1 MTSILV
7 TGGAGFIGTNFV
19 RYWRKRHPHDMIVV
33 LDALTY
39 AGNRASLDGFVADPS
54 FVFVQGDICDAGLV
68 QKLFKA
74 WRFDQVVHLAAE
86 SHVDRSIGD
95 PQAFVRTNVTGTQS
109 LLQAALVAWDGA
121 FEGRRFLHVSTD
133 EVYGSLGP
141 DDPPATEQSRLNPT
155 SPYAAS
161 KAASDLLVGAYVQ
174 TYGLPALITRCSN
187 NYGPFQYPEKLV
199 PLTIL
204 NALHGKPLPIYGDGM
219 NIREWL
225 HVGDHCIALGEVLE
239 RGRVGAIYHIG
250 SGMAVPN
257 IDLVGQL
264 CDIIDRRMER
274 DRSLVE
280 RFSGCA
286 VARHAR
292 SRGLIAFVADRPGH
306 DRRYAIRRDRLE
318 TELGLVPRT
327 ALADGLARTVD
338 WYLASE
344 SWWRPLQG
352 CAPDA
357 WMQRHYRTEG
367 PGRKG
372 TA

>member
-19 RYWRKRHPHDMIVV
+19 RYWRQKHPRDMIVV

-39 AGNRASLDGFVADPS
+39 AGNRASLDGFVADPA
-54 FVFVQGDICDAGLV
+54 FVFVHGDICDAGLV
-68 QKLFKA
+68 QKLFRA
-74 WRFDQVVHLAAE
+74 WRFDRVVHLAAE

-109 LLQAALVAWDGA
+109 LFQAALAAWNDA

-141 DDPPATEQSRLNPT
+141 GDSPATEQSRLNPT

-204 NALHGKPLPIYGDGM
+204 NALHGKPLPVYGDGM

-225 HVGDHCIALGEVLE
+225 YVEDHCVALGEVLE
-239 RGRVGAIYHIG
+239 RGRVGETYHIG
-250 SGMAVPN
+250 SGAAVPN

-264 CDIIDRRMER
+264 CDILDRRLGG
-274 DRSLVE
+274 DRALPE
-280 RFSGCA
+280 RFSACA
-286 VARHAR
+286 IARNAR
-292 SRGLIAFVADRPGH
+292 SRDLVTFVADRPGH
-306 DRRYAIRRDRLE
+306 DRRYAIRCERLE
-318 TELGLVPRT
+318 TELGVVPGT

-338 WYLASE
+338 WYLAGE
-344 SWWRPLQG
+344 SWWRPLQVG
-352 CAPDA
+352 ALGE
-357 WMQRHYRTEG
+357 WMRRHY
-367 PGRKG
+367 G
-372 TA
+372 TTA